1 MMQVATKEDALVLD
15 TLLTAAI
22 RQLIPP
28 GKQYQELPVRDRIG
42 AMIVMKMVR
51 HLSGNQ
57 FPQRE
62 KFLMAMTFALIGAST
77 GITPK
82 TNSSVDLLSQLQ

>member
-1 MMQVATKEDALVLD
+1 MQVATKEDALILD
-15 TLLTAAI
+15 DILTGAI

-28 GKQYQELPVRDRIG
+28 GKDYHVLPVRDRIG

-57 FPQRE
+57 FPPRE
-62 KFLMAMTFALIGAST
+62 KFLMAMTFALVGAST

-82 TNSSVDLLSQLQ
+82 SNSSVDLLSQLQ